1 MFVEWSHKIKCIH
14 RTKLHILKTGFY
26 KFHKNLFPRV
36 LMKPQLEWIL
46 FSFEIN
52 YYRFQVRGTCISY
65 WIGSNYNFKVL
76 FALQDETNT
85 GLSSRIKELEEER
98 GRLHRTNAS
107 QQSQM
112 DKYKKMAEEARSK
125 SESMEGQL
133 TAVRKVRRNR
143 K

>member
-1 MFVEWSHKIKCIH
+1 MHSLLNLV
-14 RTKLHILKTGFY
+14 KLI
-26 KFHKNLFPRV
+26 NL
-36 LMKPQLEWIL
+36 
-46 FSFEIN
+46 
-52 YYRFQVRGTCISY
+52 
-65 WIGSNYNFKVL
+65 KVL

-133 TAVRKVRRNR
+133 TAVRKVHRNR
-143 K
+143 EYNGR